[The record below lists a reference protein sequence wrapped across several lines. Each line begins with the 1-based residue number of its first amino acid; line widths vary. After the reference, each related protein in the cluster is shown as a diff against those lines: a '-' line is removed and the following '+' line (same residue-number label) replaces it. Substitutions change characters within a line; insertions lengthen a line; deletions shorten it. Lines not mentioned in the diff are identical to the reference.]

1 LFHPG
6 SPLPSQ
12 GPRPYPGT
20 PPPGA
25 GTVTRIEIVGTLP
38 PMDCRSFRKQHVAFV
53 DDLLPGEDVV
63 AMQRH
68 LLECERC
75 AAHDAKVRRA
85 LLVVRNLPSVEPSPD
100 FYSRLKAR
108 IDSEQRVA
116 MQPVVAARGPGIGT
130 FMGVAAGLVAAG
142 YVTATSLNWTAPRG
156 ELALAPVVATEPAL
170 PPPSV
175 ANEALVA
182 SVSAGMPL
190 WPMVYFA
197 QQAPMRFAQV
207 QFTQASWGR

>member
-1 LFHPG
+1 
-6 SPLPSQ
+6 
-12 GPRPYPGT
+12 
-20 PPPGA
+20 
-25 GTVTRIEIVGTLP
+25 
-38 PMDCRSFRKQHVAFV
+38 MDCRSFRKQHVAFV
-53 DDLLPGEDVV
+53 DDLLPGEDIV

-75 AAHDAKVRRA
+75 ATHDAKVRRA
-85 LLVVRNLPSVEPSPD
+85 LLVVRNNLRAVEPSPD
-100 FYSRLKAR
+100 FYARLKAR
-108 IDSEQRVA
+108 IDSEKHA
-116 MQPVVAARGPGIGT
+116 PPPAFAARGPGIGT
-130 FMGVAAGLVAAG
+130 FMGVAAGLVAVG

-170 PPPSV
+170 PPSSV
-175 ANEALVA
+175 ANQALVA

>member
-1 LFHPG
+1 M
-6 SPLPSQ
+6 
-12 GPRPYPGT
+12 
-20 PPPGA
+20 
-25 GTVTRIEIVGTLP
+25 GTLP

-100 FYSRLKAR
+100 FYARLKAR

-116 MQPVVAARGPGIGT
+116 TQPVVAARGPGIGT